1 MRAETGSSSAYSV
14 TLESSAFA
22 SVSPQAG
29 LFSIAYR
36 LAALSVP
43 RLGVLVTLSA
53 IFYLF

>member
-43 RLGVLVTLSA
+43 RLGVLMTLSA